1 MNPDEIAAVN
11 NGRPLVFRNAMV
23 LTMDGSEVI
32 NGGEVLVIGDTI
44 AAVGHNLPVPDGA
57 IEIDA
62 QGGILMPGMVDTHRH
77 MWQTA
82 LRGLGADW
90 TLSQYFVFYYL
101 TWGKIFRPEDIAAG
115 NLLSAVEALDSGVT
129 TTVDWSHGLQTVEH
143 GEAALDALRS
153 SPGRFVLAYGN
164 LLGAPWEWANS
175 ADFRS
180 FVKRN
185 FSARDDMLGLQLAF
199 DVTAD
204 PAFPE
209 KAAFEAARELGLRV
223 TTHAGVWGATNDDSI
238 RLMWENGF
246 MTPEVTYV
254 HAATL
259 TEDSYQRIAA
269 SGGSVSVSTES
280 EQSAGQGYPPTWQ
293 LRKHGI
299 GISLSMD
306 TSVWWSADLFSAMR
320 ATLSADRSREH
331 LEAHSR
337 GDTVVHNQ
345 LRAEEVAHW
354 ATIGGARAIG
364 LDDQIGSLTAGKKA
378 DLVLIKND
386 DSPVMYPL
394 LHPYGSLVFQ
404 AGRGDVHTVIVNG
417 RIVKHDHKL
426 IGIDLA
432 AAKSAVANTVDYART
447 TMGEQAWQDSLTPE
461 LVSTERIPNPYT
473 YTDYSGGDS
482 RHRAQSEEIAN
493 RPAPAN

>member
-1 MNPDEIAAVN
+1 
-11 NGRPLVFRNAMV
+11 
-23 LTMDGSEVI
+23 
-32 NGGEVLVIGDTI
+32 VLVIGDTI
-44 AAVGHNLPVPDGA
+44 AAVGHNLPVPEGA

-143 GEAALDALRS
+143 GEAALEALRS

-175 ADFRS
+175 ADFRN

-185 FSARDDMLGLQLAF
+185 FSARDDMLSLQLAF

-364 LDDQIGSLTAGKKA
+364 LDDQIGSITAGKRA

-386 DSPVMYPL
+386 DSPAMYPL

-417 RIVKHDHKL
+417 RIVKHDHQL

>member
-11 NGRPLVFRNAMV
+11 DGRPLVFRNAMV
-23 LTMDGSEVI
+23 LTMDGSGVI

-44 AAVGHNLPVPDGA
+44 AAVGHNLPVPEGA

-185 FSARDDMLGLQLAF
+185 FSARDDMLSLQLAF

-299 GISLSMD
+299 EISLSMD

-364 LDDQIGSLTAGKKA
+364 LDDQIGSITAGKKA

-386 DSPVMYPL
+386 DSPAMYPL